1 MRAFIPNIIT
11 PEEAA
16 TIVAYYNTKH
26 CPGDWDKLEA
36 VDKIKKAIER
46 VVKPVWEPPTYIRVE
61 KLDRGHDWHVD
72 TGSND
77 HMKWCDYGCSVLLT
91 DSEDAGFLEY
101 KDGKIFYP
109 EEHYC
114 GLAIHSSDVEHR
126 TKHQG
131 ARITFLAFIATQE
144 SKEK

>member
-1 MRAFIPNIIT
+1 MRTFIPNVIT
-11 PEEAA
+11 AQEAEA
-16 TIVAYYNTKH
+16 LVSYHNTKH
-26 CPGDWDKLEA
+26 CPGDIDHLDVIA
-36 VDKIKKAIER
+36 KIKKAIEQ
-46 VVKPVWEPPTYIRVE
+46 VVEPIWDSPSYTRIE

-101 KDGKIFYP
+101 RDGGKIYP
-109 EEHYC
+109 KEHYC

-126 TKHQG
+126 TEHQG
-131 ARITFLAFIATQE
+131 DRITFLAFIALGET
-144 SKEK
+144 KEE